1 MQYDAHH
8 HLKIY
13 EQERLKTI
21 HQQSQEQ
28 LFKSRCRNELCSR
41 LQAVRS
47 ELEEH
52 TKGLPHPYQSFFY
65 GADGIERSNL
75 LFCIADE
82 SIVPDDPRADGAQS
96 MFFSLRDMILA
107 FPHMHFKIYNIRDK
121 TIQVTID
128 DKECRKMFRSIVCR
142 DKDYLNCLDRLLE
155 EYMHAAFPHGSA

>member
-13 EQERLKTI
+13 EQERLKTR
-21 HQQSQEQ
+21 QQHGAEQ
-28 LFKSRCRNELCSR
+28 KKKSEWRNELCSS

-47 ELEEH
+47 ELEAH
-52 TKGLPHPYQSFFY
+52 TRELPHPYQSFFY
-65 GADGIERSNL
+65 GADGLERSNL

-82 SIVPDDPRADGAQS
+82 SIVPTENSHLA
-96 MFFSLRDMILA
+96 FSLRDMILA
-107 FPHMHFKIYNIRDK
+107 FPHMHFKVYNVRDK

-128 DKECRKMFRSIVCR
+128 DKECKKMFRSIVCR
-142 DKDYLNCLDRLLE
+142 GGNHLNCLDSLLE